1 MIVGVGGYIVRL
13 ARKINIAEC
22 WNFRMRGRI
31 SGGNR
36 SVSQD
41 RADACGDFRYVLVD
55 VRLVSDDGIPI
66 DKEELLLRPA
76 PAKNID
82 QHTAELTCR
91 KVGLLRRHLGVGRK
105 IGRGER
111 A

>member
-1 MIVGVGGYIVRL
+1 
-13 ARKINIAEC
+13 
-22 WNFRMRGRI
+22 MRVSQSGR
-31 SGGNR
+31 NCN
-36 SVSQD
+36 VSQD
-41 RADACGDFRYVLVD
+41 RADACADFRYVLVD
-55 VRLVSDDGIPI
+55 ARLVADDGIPI
-66 DKEELLLRPA
+66 DKEELLLRPT

-82 QHTAELTCR
+82 QHAAELTCR